1 MKIAHWKRTQ
11 IAMAP
16 DAIVE
21 CINKYTDHKSV
32 LYNNTNNFDKDID
45 VIHFHNQF
53 IPNNYKSVIQYH
65 SPPNYVNHNFSGTKL
80 VIAQYHALL
89 HEYYDCDVVRNVID
103 FLGKDNI
110 YQKGINRWNDNDNII
125 RIVYS
130 PSRTTNTDK
139 WHDKGYKET
148 APILKRISERFK
160 NVEIDIIGNPPIPHK
175 DCLQR
180 KTQAD
185 IVIDECKTNSYHRSG
200 LEGLAM
206 GKLTICSLDED
217 VSKLLKIVSESDVV
231 PFHNVWIDTLESFL
245 IKTIEKGREYI
256 IEEGKKSRKWMEK
269 HWHPKD
275 ITNEFIDIYKNI

>member
-89 HEYYDCDVVRNVID
+89 HEYYDCDVVRNVVD

-110 YQKGINRWNDNDNII
+110 YQKGINRWNDKDNII

-185 IVIDECKTNSYHRSG
+185 IVIDECVTDSYHRSG

-206 GKLTICSLDED
+206 GKLTICSLGED
-217 VSKLLKIVSESDVV
+217 
-231 PFHNVWIDTLESFL
+231 
-245 IKTIEKGREYI
+245 
-256 IEEGKKSRKWMEK
+256 
-269 HWHPKD
+269 
-275 ITNEFIDIYKNI
+275 TNEFAEGLCRPQAIPYGSA

>member
-1 MKIAHWKRTQ
+1 MG
-11 IAMAP
+11 
-16 DAIVE
+16 E
-21 CINKYTDHKSV
+21 N
-32 LYNNTNNFDKDID
+32 
-45 VIHFHNQF
+45 
-53 IPNNYKSVIQYH
+53 
-65 SPPNYVNHNFSGTKL
+65 
-80 VIAQYHALL
+80 
-89 HEYYDCDVVRNVID
+89 
-103 FLGKDNI
+103 NI
-110 YQKGINRWNDNDNII
+110 YQKGINRWNDKDDTI

-130 PSRTTNTDK
+130 PSRTSSTDK
-139 WHDKGYKET
+139 WHDKGYTET
-148 APILKRISERFK
+148 VPILKRISERFK

-175 DCLQR
+175 ACLQR

-231 PFHNVWIDTLESFL
+231 PFHNIWIDTLEDFL

-256 IEEGKKSRKWMEK
+256 IEEGKKSREWMEK